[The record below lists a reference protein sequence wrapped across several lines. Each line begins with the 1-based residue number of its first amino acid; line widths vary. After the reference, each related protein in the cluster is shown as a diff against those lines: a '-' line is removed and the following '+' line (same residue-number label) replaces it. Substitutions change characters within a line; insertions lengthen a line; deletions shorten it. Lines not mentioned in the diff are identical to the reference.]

1 MDNNHQTGSAG
12 WRSPSNI
19 ALVKYWGKYGKQLPQ
34 NPSISFTLSQAF
46 TETIVRYESL
56 GYEQDKP
63 LVDFYFEG
71 KPNEAFKMRIE
82 DFLKT
87 NINEFS
93 KLKELH
99 LSIESRNSFPHS
111 SGIASSASSMSALA
125 LCLCSIE
132 NQMTETVSNQDE
144 FLKRASHLSRLASGS
159 ACRSVYPKVAAW
171 GSSSSIPNS
180 DNLFAVSLTNIHPV
194 FDDFHDDILIVSKEE
209 KSVSS
214 SIGHSL
220 MNGNIYAESRYRQA
234 EDHTQQI
241 YSALQNG
248 DLRSLGKIIEDE
260 ALTLHALMMC
270 SDPSFIL
277 MKPNT
282 LEMISRI
289 RRFRKNS
296 ELPVYF
302 TLDAGPNIHLLYPD
316 SCKNDIEGFIERDL
330 LSLCEDGNIIKDQV
344 GSGPIEI
351 NSFSL

>member
-1 MDNNHQTGSAG
+1 MDNNHQTGIAG

-19 ALVKYWGKYGKQLPQ
+19 ALVKYWGKYGNQLPK

-56 GYEQDKP
+56 GYEQDTP
-63 LVDFYFEG
+63 QVDFYFEG

-82 DFLKT
+82 DFLKK
-87 NINEFS
+87 NIDEFS
-93 KLKELH
+93 AIKKLH

-111 SGIASSASSMSALA
+111 SGIASSASSMSALS
-125 LCLCSIE
+125 LCLCTIE
-132 NQMTETVSNQDE
+132 NKIEDKQSTKED
-144 FLKRASHLSRLASGS
+144 FLKRASHISRLASGS

-171 GSSSSIPNS
+171 GKSDSVPNS
-180 DNLFAVSLTNIHPV
+180 DNLFAVSLSGIHSV

-214 SIGHSL
+214 SVGHSL
-220 MNGNIYAESRYRQA
+220 MNGNVYAESRYKQA
-234 EDHTQQI
+234 QDHTQLI
-241 YSALQNG
+241 HKALQNG
-248 DLRSLGKIIEDE
+248 DLNSLGKIIEDE

-277 MKPNT
+277 MRPNS

-289 RRFRKNS
+289 RRFRKTS

-316 SCKNDIEGFIERDL
+316 SCKMQIEDFINAEL
-330 LSLCEDGNIIKDQV
+330 LSLCEDGRVIKDYV
-344 GSGPIEI
+344 GNGPVEI